1 MVVTLDLRG
10 GKFRL
15 VFRNVEFSEY
25 LSYSMTTII

>member
-15 VFRNVEFSEY
+15 VFRNVEFSGY